1 MNWAELPTKL
11 KAYILF
17 LALAALPV
25 LARAVWELGTTPFE
39 PRWLILTGFALI
51 TVPFFLL
58 FPSFNVAITVGD
70 AYIMAIAMMY
80 GVAPCVVATLLYTL
94 IISLLSQKPRIY
106 LYRVVFNTTSTVC
119 VAWIYSTIYR
129 ALTDGSTSTT
139 DIIIPAAVLGATF
152 FLINSTLTSIA
163 IAWSL
168 GKGIIRFWATT
179 CMPLAIE
186 YSISTVLAAFIT
198 GLHEWGDFFPLAAAP
213 FIGIAWGWIKLNKI
227 RVMEAEK
234 HLKEQ
239 EDLYL
244 RTVESLAL
252 AVDAKDQT
260 TYGHIRRV
268 KVYSMGLARLCGIK
282 DQNELRAIETGSLLH
297 DIGKLAIDDYILN
310 KPGRLSKVEFEKMKV
325 HAAAG
330 DEILQQVCFPFPVAK
345 YVRYHHERWDGLG
358 YPDGLKGEE
367 IPLGAR
373 ILAIADA
380 FDAIRYS
387 RPYKMSVE
395 TGEALEILKNQAGTV
410 FDPRLVQLFTDNIG
424 ELEQEAARESG
435 NAPQLSFRKYFET
448 IDQNVPAELPS
459 SIPQAEISSEL
470 ISLSEFCASVCEC
483 LEFRDVFPV
492 LVSRLK
498 ALVPFSS
505 CVIYLDTGENR
516 LAASYASGVQAE
528 FIQNHVIAM
537 GAGISGWAAAHRRPM
552 MNTRPALDFQTV
564 NAGLAQ
570 LSDALVVPIIHAGEA
585 LGTISLYEE
594 QPQSYNRQH
603 LDIMQ
608 MVADFVA
615 PLLSESKRSEQS
627 KPEDVVD
634 RVTGV
639 HRISYL
645 TAVAP
650 QLISSAAEN
659 RLPLSLIHLELADL
673 SRIVRIYGTDLG
685 DLSLKRIA
693 ECIKHELRET
703 DVLVRYGYHGFVA
716 VLPGVRDEQANRC
729 AKRLK
734 QQIDS
739 EFSDAGQGHIHCRIG
754 VSGYPK
760 DGTTIPAL
768 LQSARRNLQSDS
780 TKAPISDRRIVEFS
794 HRT

>member
-1 MNWAELPTKL
+1 MRWAELPAKL
-11 KAYILF
+11 RIYILALSG
-17 LALAALPV
+17 LAFVIVCWSIRDLTVAPHDNYWIVITV
-25 LARAVWELGTTPFE
+25 LVIF
-39 PRWLILTGFALI
+39 
-51 TVPFFLL
+51 TVPFSLL
-58 FPSFNVAITVGD
+58 LPSVSTAVGIGD
-70 AYIMAIAMMY
+70 TYIMAIGMMY
-80 GVAPCVVATLLYTL
+80 GVSPCIVATGCQTL
-94 IISLLSQKPRIY
+94 CISIFAKRPQKYPYKI
-106 LYRVVFNTTSTVC
+106 VFNIS
-119 VAWIYSTIYR
+119 STICGAWLYSSIYNWLNNESEHVR
-129 ALTDGSTSTT
+129 
-139 DIIIPAAVLGATF
+139 DIIVPAAILAVTF
-152 FLINSTLTSIA
+152 FLVNSLLTSIA
-163 IAWSL
+163 IAWST
-168 GKGIIRFWATT
+168 GESIPRFWRKT
-179 CMPLAIE
+179 CIPLAQD
-186 YSISTVLAAFIT
+186 YSISAVYATAMVLTRSVSEYI
-198 GLHEWGDFFPLAAAP
+198 PLLVAP
-213 FIGIAWGWIKLNKI
+213 FLGFIWGWHKLAEA
-227 RVMEAEK
+227 RVLQAEK
-234 HLKEQ
+234 HIKEQ

-645 TAVAP
+645 TALAP

-659 RLPLSLIHLELADL
+659 RLPLSLIHLEVADL